1 MHSSYLLENLVN
13 TCRASFFLRS
23 WVIITL
29 TANPLLDLCVTYVTP
44 VRNLCVQSSDLP
56 HLQVVL
62 MSCVRFFQ
70 FLCAMFFLT
79 LSQLH
84 PSSHSTSASL
94 LLSFYPFSHCTMLY
108 CPNPSC
114 TWNLR
119 NAKKPFP
126 SDKSFANHVQQ
137 SPECKPFVFD
147 QTAVSAFTMQA
158 PSKSASTHTTAH
170 LFKKQRLRLNPTY
183 AQQQPTNTTNTH
195 RLEDQLMDDDD
206 VSLSNDNAAH
216 QSGSLRDDNSV
227 ASEES
232 FGFEESYGYND
243 FC

>member
-1 MHSSYLLENLVN
+1 
-13 TCRASFFLRS
+13 
-23 WVIITL
+23 
-29 TANPLLDLCVTYVTP
+29 
-44 VRNLCVQSSDLP
+44 
-56 HLQVVL
+56 
-62 MSCVRFFQ
+62 
-70 FLCAMFFLT
+70 MFFLT

-126 SDKSFANHVQQ
+126 SDKSIANHVQQ
-137 SPECKPFVFD
+137 SPECKPFGFD

-170 LFKKQRLRLNPTY
+170 LFNKQQPGLHPTY
-183 AQQQPTNTTNTH
+183 TQQQPTNTTMNTH

-206 VSLSNDNAAH
+206 DDVSLSHVNAAH
-216 QSGSLRDDNSV
+216 QSGSLKDDNTV
-227 ASEES
+227 ASKES
-232 FGFEESYGYND
+232 FGFE
-243 FC
+243 

>member
-1 MHSSYLLENLVN
+1 MRHIFCHFHYC
-13 TCRASFFLRS
+13 THPT
-23 WVIITL
+23 TL
-29 TANPLLDLCVTYVTP
+29 C
-44 VRNLCVQSSDLP
+44 
-56 HLQVVL
+56 
-62 MSCVRFFQ
+62 
-70 FLCAMFFLT
+70 
-79 LSQLH
+79 
-84 PSSHSTSASL
+84 
-94 LLSFYPFSHCTMLY
+94 SFYTISHCTMLY

-119 NAKKPFP
+119 NTKKPFP

-137 SPECKPFVFD
+137 SPKCKPFVFA

-170 LFKKQRLRLNPTY
+170 LFNKQQLWLNPTY
-183 AQQQPTNTTNTH
+183 TQEQPTNTTNTH
-195 RLEDQLMDDDD
+195 RLEDQLMDDNDD
-206 VSLSNDNAAH
+206 SLSNVNTAY
-216 QSGSLRDDNSV
+216 QSGSLTDDNSI